1 MRGRGGIIMTN
12 FNFFTNNDGTVSVN
26 CGSKSVIVP
35 ETIWAQIKDHV
46 KFLSWGEI
54 SSLVAHA
61 TRGVDIYSGKDNGNA
76 NPNADR
82 NWGRRK

>member
-1 MRGRGGIIMTN
+1 MTISN
-12 FNFFTNNDGTVSVN
+12 IFTNTDGTVSVN
-26 CGSKSVIVP
+26 SGSKSIVVP
-35 ETIWAQIKDHV
+35 ANVWEKIEGHIS
-46 KFLSWGEI
+46 FLTWGEL

-61 TRGVDIYSGKDNGNA
+61 TRGVDIYSNRDTGNN

>member
-1 MRGRGGIIMTN
+1 MTN

-35 ETIWAQIKDHV
+35 ETIWTQIKDYV
-46 KFLSWGEI
+46 STMSWGEL

-61 TRGVDIYSGKDNGNA
+61 TRGVGIYSNRDSGNS

>member
-1 MRGRGGIIMTN
+1 MTN
-12 FNFFTNNDGTVSVN
+12 FNFFANNDGTYSVN
-26 CGSKSVIVP
+26 SGSKSIIVP
-35 ETIWAQIKDHV
+35 EAIWEQIKGHIQ
-46 KFLSWGEI
+46 FLSWGEI

-61 TRGVDIYSGKDNGNA
+61 TRGVSIYSSKDTGNS

>member
-1 MRGRGGIIMTN
+1 MKTFTN
-12 FNFFTNNDGTVSVN
+12 CYNNNDGSISVN
-26 CGSKSVIVP
+26 YGTKSIIVP
-35 ETIWAQIKDHV
+35 ADVWAKIGDFIDV
-46 KFLSWGEI
+46 LSWGEL

-61 TRGVDIYSGKDNGNA
+61 TNGVGIYSTRDSGNK

>member
-1 MRGRGGIIMTN
+1 MTK
-12 FNFFTNNDGTVSVN
+12 TTYINNDGTVSVN
-26 CGSKSVIVP
+26 YGHKSIIVP
-35 ETIWAQIKDHV
+35 EAIWEKIKDHIQ
-46 KFLSWGEI
+46 FLSWGEL

-61 TRGVDIYSGKDNGNA
+61 TRGVDIYSNRDSGSQ

>member
-1 MRGRGGIIMTN
+1 MRGRGGIIMTT
-12 FNFFTNNDGTVSVN
+12 FNYFVNNDGTYSVN
-26 CGSKSVIVP
+26 SGSKSIIVP
-35 ETIWAQIKDHV
+35 ANIWEQV
-46 KFLSWGEI
+46 KGHINFLTWGEL

-61 TRGVDIYSGKDNGNA
+61 TRGVGIYAEKDCGNT

>member
-1 MRGRGGIIMTN
+1 MTISN
-12 FNFFTNNDGTVSVN
+12 IFTNTDGTVSVN
-26 CGSKSVIVP
+26 SGSKSIVVP
-35 ETIWAQIKDHV
+35 ANVWEKIKDHIS
-46 KFLSWGEI
+46 FLTWGEL

-61 TRGVDIYSGKDNGNA
+61 TRGVDIYSNRYSNRDTGNS

>member
-1 MRGRGGIIMTN
+1 MTN
-12 FNFFTNNDGTVSVN
+12 FNFFTNNDGTYSVN
-26 CGSKSVIVP
+26 SGSRSIVVP
-35 ETIWAQIKDHV
+35 ANVWEKIKDHIG
-46 KFLSWGEI
+46 FLTWGEL

-61 TRGVDIYSGKDNGNA
+61 TRGVGIYSGKDNGNA

>member
-1 MRGRGGIIMTN
+1 MTT
-12 FNFFTNNDGTVSVN
+12 FNYFVNNDGTYSVN
-26 CGSKSVIVP
+26 SGSKSIVVP
-35 ETIWAQIKDHV
+35 ANVWEKIKNHIG
-46 KFLSWGEI
+46 FLTWGEL

-61 TRGVDIYSGKDNGNA
+61 TRGVDIYSGKDNGNT